1 MSKDERFDI
10 VVIGAGPNGMTTAAY
25 LAKCGLSVCV
35 LEERTE
41 CGGACETQEPIPGV
55 RIYPHAMLMY
65 ASPAPGF
72 EQLELHKY
80 GFRMTWDPNFA
91 ANGDTAALACTDGW
105 RPMSMQDKM
114 GWAKLGGLLGSPP
127 FTKELMRA
135 TFWCPP
141 HPAEIEV
148 TDDNVPYMQVYKQHQ
163 PDIYTHEL
171 REMTMLDLLDEHCD
185 TEHFK
190 AGMAFAAWASGAAG
204 HWEGVAIPAALC
216 VQLLTMPNTGQ
227 DSIPRGGLHGYFHA
241 IHRAAVH
248 KGAVVRT
255 CCPVDEILIEDGRA
269 IGVRLRDTAA
279 MGGRTIRANKAVIAA
294 CDVHQVFRK
303 MVGPKHLDPGFI
315 QKVKDI
321 SLKNQTL
328 YVSVFHTKKQL
339 RLKPKFEREQQYVGP
354 NRQPGLGIYPC
365 DSREIYYENVAD
377 VDGRKGQ
384 PTVPPERA
392 LWFQAPP
399 QSFDPTDCQ
408 ANYPPARGYISQA
421 YEMAVTSP
429 DYHTEGE
436 DAPDKYKPEMDA
448 YMRKA
453 YSQMLDGLEDE
464 NVIHHWSATGR
475 DVEFR
480 NTGIIGGTWCGS
492 RHDEDQ
498 LWTNRPIPELARYR
512 TPIDG
517 LYHAHQT
524 SGHPGGLCL
533 MAIPYNLM
541 HILIEDGIAAP
552 GDWWYASPWYIPQ
565 PGKISAKGL
574 RPA

>member
-10 VVIGAGPNGMTTAAY
+10 VIIGAGPNGMASAAY
-25 LAKCGLSVCV
+25 LAKCGLSVVV

-41 CGGACETQEPIPGV
+41 CGGACETQEPLPGV

-80 GFRMTWDPNFA
+80 GFRMTWQPDYGA
-91 ANGDTAALACTDGW
+91 ASTSAALACSDGW
-105 RPMSMQDKM
+105 RPISDMDKM
-114 GWAKLGGLLGSPP
+114 GWATIGGLMGNQGVY
-127 FTKELMRA
+127 TRELMRA

-141 HPAEIEV
+141 HPSSVEV
-148 TDDNVPYMQVYKQHQ
+148 TDDNTPYMQVYKKYQ
-163 PDIYTHEL
+163 PEFYRSEL
-171 REMTMLDLLDEHCD
+171 RQMTMFDLLDEHCE

-190 AGMAFAAWASGAAG
+190 SGMAFAAWASGAAG
-204 HWEGVAIPAALC
+204 HWDGVAIPAALC
-216 VQLLTMPNTGQ
+216 VHLLTLPNTGQ
-227 DSIPRGGLHGYFHA
+227 SSIPRGGLHGYLHA

-248 KGAVVRT
+248 KGAVIRT
-255 CCPVDEILIEDGRA
+255 CCPVEEILIEDGRA
-269 IGVRLRDTAA
+269 VGVRLRETAA
-279 MGGRTIRANKAVIAA
+279 MGGKAIWANKAVIAA
-294 CDVHQVFRK
+294 IDVHQAFLK
-303 MVGPKHLDPGFI
+303 MVGPRHLDPGFI
-315 QKVKDI
+315 RKIKDI

-339 RLKPKFEREQQYVGP
+339 TLKPKWNREDAYVGP
-354 NRQPGLGIYPC
+354 NKQPYLGIYPC
-365 DSREIYYENVAD
+365 DDRAIYYENVTD

-392 LWFQAPP
+392 MWFQCPP
-399 QSFDPTDCQ
+399 QNFDPTDCQ
-408 ANYPPARGYISQA
+408 ANYPPSRGYISQA
-421 YEMAVTSP
+421 FEMAVTSP
-429 DYHTEGE
+429 DYHIEGE
-436 DAPDKYKPEMDA
+436 DALDRHKKEMDA

-453 YSQMLDGLEDE
+453 YSQMIDGLDDD
-464 NVIHHWSATGR
+464 NIIHHWSATGR

-541 HILIEDGIAAP
+541 HILIEDGIADP
-552 GDWWYASPWYIPQ
+552 GDWWYASPYYIPEE
-565 PGKISAKGL
+565 GKI
-574 RPA
+574 PANRGGR

>member
-25 LAKCGLSVCV
+25 LAKSGLSVCV

-72 EQLELHKY
+72 EQLELHKH
-80 GFRMTWDPNFA
+80 GFRMEWNDNIIANESFA
-91 ANGDTAALACTDGW
+91 SLACTDGW
-105 RPMSMQDKM
+105 RLISGTDKL

-127 FTKELMRA
+127 FTRELMRA

-141 HPAEIEV
+141 HPADVEV
-148 TDDNVPYMQVYKQHQ
+148 TDDNVPYMQVYKNHQ
-163 PDIYTHEL
+163 PDVYTHEL
-171 REMTMLDLLDEHCD
+171 REMTMFDLMDEHLE

-190 AGMAFAAWASGAAG
+190 TGMAFAAWASGAAG
-204 HWEGVAIPAALC
+204 HWEGVAVPAALC
-216 VQLLTMPNTGQ
+216 VQLLTLPNTGRN
-227 DSIPRGGLHGYFHA
+227 SIPRGGLHGYFHA

-255 CCPVDEILIEDGRA
+255 SCPVDEILIDDGRA
-269 IGVRLRDTAA
+269 IGVRLRETAA
-279 MGGRTIRANKAVIAA
+279 MGGRVIRANKAVIAA
-294 CDVHQVFRK
+294 CDVHQAFLK
-303 MVGPKHLDPGFI
+303 LVGPRHLNPGFI
-315 QKVKDI
+315 RKVKDI

-328 YVSVFHTKKQL
+328 YVSVFHTREPL
-339 RLKPKFEREQQYVGP
+339 RLKPAFEDGAPHRYAGQQP
-354 NRQPGLGIYPC
+354 ALGIYPC
-365 DSREIYYENVAD
+365 DSREIYYDNVAD

-392 LWFQAPP
+392 LWFQTPP

-408 ANYPPARGYISQA
+408 AHYPRGYISNA
-421 YEMAVTSP
+421 FEMAVTSP
-429 DYHTEGE
+429 DYHKDGE
-436 DAPDKYKPEMDA
+436 DAPDAHKAEMDA
-448 YMRKA
+448 YMRNA
-453 YSQMLDGLEDE
+453 YSQMIDGLEDD
-464 NVIHHWSATGR
+464 NLLHHWSATGR

-480 NTGIIGGTWCGS
+480 NTGLIGGTWCGS

-498 LWTNRPIPELARYR
+498 LWVNRPIPELARYR
-512 TPIDG
+512 TPIEG

-541 HILIEDGIAAP
+541 HILIEDGIAEP
-552 GDWWYASPWYIPQ
+552 GDWWYPSPYYIPE
-565 PGKISAKGL
+565 PGKISA
-574 RPA
+574 RPG